1 MNARV
6 VVTGAS
12 GNVGT
17 AVVRALS
24 ADPRVG
30 DITGIARR
38 KPDWDVPKLRWVTAD
53 LGEDDPATLDVV
65 LAGADAVIHLAWL
78 FQPTRRPVVT
88 WETNVLGSL
97 RVFEA
102 VARNNVP
109 ALVHT
114 SSVGAYS
121 PGPKDRPVDESWPT
135 HGWPEAAYTREKA
148 YLERALDAY
157 ESRHPEVR
165 VVRMRPAFLFQRASA
180 SEQRRLFAGPLLP
193 NKLVRPGLIPVV
205 PDLPGLRF
213 QVLHTDD
220 AAEAYRL
227 AVLGDARGAYNLAAD
242 PVVDANLLAELLD
255 ARVVRLPAWPVR
267 AALAAAWRMHL
278 APASPE
284 LFDAV
289 LRMPLMDSSRAHTE
303 LGWTP
308 RHDAADVL
316 AEFLAGLR
324 DGAGLPTPPLA
335 PEIPGGRLAE
345 LATGAGSRP

>member
-1 MNARV
+1 MRI

-24 ADPRVG
+24 ADERVG
-30 DITGIARR
+30 AIAGIARR
-38 KPDWDVPKLRWVTAD
+38 EPEWSVPKLRWVPTD
-53 LGEDDPATLDVV
+53 LGDDDPDALDAV

-78 FQPTRRPVVT
+78 FQPARDPLVT
-88 WETNVLGSL
+88 WRTNVLGSI

-102 VARNNVP
+102 VARNSVP
-109 ALVHT
+109 ALVHA

-121 PGPKDRPVDESWPT
+121 PGPKDRRVDESWPA

-148 YLERALDAY
+148 YLERALDAF
-157 ESRHPEVR
+157 EATHPDVR
-165 VVRMRPAFLFQRASA
+165 VVRMRPAFLFQRESA

-205 PDLPGLRF
+205 PDLPGLRV

-227 AVLGDARGAYNLAAD
+227 AALGDARGAFNLAAD
-242 PVVDANLLAELLD
+242 PVVDARVLADLLG

-267 AALAAAWRMHL
+267 AAVVAAWKLHL
-278 APASPE
+278 APAAPE

-289 LRMPLMDSSRAHTE
+289 LRLPLMDATRAHTE

-308 RHDAADVL
+308 RRDATEVL
-316 AEFLAGLR
+316 SEFLAGLR
-324 DGAGLPTPPLA
+324 DGAGLPTPPLT
-335 PEIPGGRLAE
+335 PEIPGGRAQE
-345 LATGAGSRP
+345 LRTGAGSTP